1 MEMSLRDTIKPCPSL
16 LFELPKTM
24 DFELVGT
31 KKDDKNTRE
40 TKKSQVTRK
49 EKDLYQTELQ

>member
-1 MEMSLRDTIKPCPSL
+1 
-16 LFELPKTM
+16 M

-40 TKKSQVTRK
+40 AKKSQVARK